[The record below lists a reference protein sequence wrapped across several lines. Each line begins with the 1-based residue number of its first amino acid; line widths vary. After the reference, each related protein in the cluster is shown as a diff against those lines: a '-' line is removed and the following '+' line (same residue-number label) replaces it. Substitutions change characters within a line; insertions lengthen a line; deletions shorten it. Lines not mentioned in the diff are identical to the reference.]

1 MRETHTVPGHVLA
14 VPLDARSCWD
24 SLIYLYIITS
34 DMYIHV
40 YNGETEEEEKEK
52 EKRRRKSSVRFGFIF
67 TRGGLH
73 TESRGLII
81 FNPREVF
88 LPFHGERGCCRWPEG
103 ERERERGVDFFSSF

>member
-40 YNGETEEEEKEK
+40 YNGETEEEEGKRKKEK
-52 EKRRRKSSVRFGFIF
+52 KIQCTFGVYFYKGRVTHRV
-67 TRGGLH
+67 TRPYHIQSTGGL
-73 TESRGLII
+73 SPVSWRKGLLPLARG
-81 FNPREVF
+81 
-88 LPFHGERGCCRWPEG
+88 
-103 ERERERGVDFFSSF
+103 